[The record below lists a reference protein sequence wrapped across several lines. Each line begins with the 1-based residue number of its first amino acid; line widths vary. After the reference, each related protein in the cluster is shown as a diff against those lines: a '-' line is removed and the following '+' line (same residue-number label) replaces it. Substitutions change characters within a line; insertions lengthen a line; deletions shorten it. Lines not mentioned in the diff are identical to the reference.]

1 MDAMVDDID
10 TKTGDFF
17 GFEKPTTTTKSFTD
31 WHAAVDAVCKEF
43 LAQRGQK
50 FEPSRRFF
58 RDLKTVEALSGGDI
72 KEAVRRW
79 RIALRSTHPVIGEL
93 SGLVARWNQFA
104 TPGPQIE
111 QKAAYD
117 PNQGITQRP
126 AGAPDSCAVCGGV
139 SSGVVWGHHMC
150 AAHYADWLDSGA
162 GKAETDQWVQDNMG
176 PT

>member
-1 MDAMVDDID
+1 MIDEID
-10 TKTGDFF
+10 TKTTDMF
-17 GFEKPTTTTKSFTD
+17 GSEPAKPLSKSFPD
-31 WHAAVDAVCKEF
+31 WHASIDAICKEF

-58 RDLKTVEALSGGDI
+58 RDLKAVEALSGGDLI
-72 KEAVRRW
+72 EVLRRW

-104 TPGPQIE
+104 TPEPRKE

-126 AGAPDSCAVCGGV
+126 AGAPDSCAVCGGL

-150 AAHYADWLDSGA
+150 AAHYADWMDSGA
-162 GKAETDQWVQDNMG
+162 GKGDTDQWIQDNMG
-176 PT
+176 PA